1 MRWWWWW
8 CRVVV
13 VVLLCTLFNFFEMA
27 RRDRGSRAS
36 KHTVAS
42 EQASKQRKRWG
53 S

>member
-1 MRWWWWW
+1 M
-8 CRVVV
+8 VVV
-13 VVLLCTLFNFFEMA
+13 VVVSCCCCCFVVHIIQFFEMA